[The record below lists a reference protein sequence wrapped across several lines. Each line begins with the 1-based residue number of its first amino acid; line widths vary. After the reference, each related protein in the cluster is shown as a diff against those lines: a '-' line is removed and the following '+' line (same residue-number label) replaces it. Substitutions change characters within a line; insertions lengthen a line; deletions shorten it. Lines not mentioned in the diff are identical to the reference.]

1 MNLATGMGRYPR
13 IPRQGTLKS
22 STITTAVIVVGFERQ
37 GMEGIISSKEV
48 TAPKSE
54 IYMRS
59 GPHGT
64 LAAKAAR

>member
-1 MNLATGMGRYPR
+1 VNLATGMGRYPR

-22 STITTAVIVVGFERQ
+22 STITTAVIVVERQ

>member
-22 STITTAVIVVGFERQ
+22 STITTAVIVVERQ